1 MMMMGLAPRIIIHPD
16 YLSTS
21 KPPHLSGKKG
31 SRTGNYSRHTCS
43 TRNDWM
49 IRFPSVGK
57 RKLCPDA
64 KGGVGLRGVTADV
77 AETACTAHTAH
88 RLYTAQTP
96 ISCDNCARHKS
107 RLQYMY
113 GPWTRAELDRS
124 WYAFEQLRHVPLS
137 LQAVVGAFQT
147 WAQQWKGQKPQPPS
161 VGFLM
166 LCIQTFF

>member
-1 MMMMGLAPRIIIHPD
+1 
-16 YLSTS
+16 
-21 KPPHLSGKKG
+21 
-31 SRTGNYSRHTCS
+31 
-43 TRNDWM
+43 M

-96 ISCDNCARHKS
+96 ISCDNCCRHYVSARLKS

-113 GPWTRAELDRS
+113 GPWTGAELDWS
-124 WYAFEQLRHVPLS
+124 
-137 LQAVVGAFQT
+137 
-147 WAQQWKGQKPQPPS
+147 
-161 VGFLM
+161 
-166 LCIQTFF
+166 